1 LPRVAHSARLA
12 ALFFDHLLPPRP
24 PVTAFTTL
32 TALPASQI
40 ANLAD
45 MGYTEMTPVQAATLP
60 AILARRDVRA
70 QAKTG
75 SGKTA
80 AFGIGLLQHI
90 DSSRYVTQALV
101 LCPTRELADQVSN
114 VLRQLARFT
123 RNIKILTLCG
133 GQPMSAQ
140 RDSLVHAPHIVVGT
154 PGRIL
159 DHLKRE
165 TLKLD
170 RLDTLVL
177 DEADR
182 MLEMGFRDDM
192 EAVAALTPA
201 SRQTLLFSA
210 TWPESIASLSARFQR
225 DALHVATEEVS
236 ELPAIEQAFI
246 EASPGEKLPLLQA
259 LLAQR
264 QPASCVV
271 FCNTKRECDDIAA
284 ALNQQAI
291 SALAL
296 HGDLEQRDR
305 ERVLIRFANGSG
317 RVLVATD
324 VAARGLDIKALAMV
338 VNYQLAW
345 DPEVHVH
352 RIGRTGRAGEQGSA
366 VSFVAADEMARA
378 HALEDF
384 LQQTLS
390 WLSASALKK
399 GARQPLPA
407 AMMTLCID
415 GGRKAKIRPGDILG
429 ALTGD
434 AGFRADQIGK
444 IDITPTHAYV
454 AVAASEAKAAL
465 VRLKQGKM
473 KGKSVRAILL
483 QD

>member
-1 LPRVAHSARLA
+1 
-12 ALFFDHLLPPRP
+12 
-24 PVTAFTTL
+24 
-32 TALPASQI
+32 
-40 ANLAD
+40 
-45 MGYTEMTPVQAATLP
+45 
-60 AILARRDVRA
+60 
-70 QAKTG
+70 
-75 SGKTA
+75 
-80 AFGIGLLQHI
+80 
-90 DSSRYVTQALV
+90 
-101 LCPTRELADQVSN
+101 
-114 VLRQLARFT
+114 
-123 RNIKILTLCG
+123 
-133 GQPMSAQ
+133 
-140 RDSLVHAPHIVVGT
+140 
-154 PGRIL
+154 
-159 DHLKRE
+159 
-165 TLKLD
+165 
-170 RLDTLVL
+170 
-177 DEADR
+177 
-182 MLEMGFRDDM
+182 
-192 EAVAALTPA
+192 
-201 SRQTLLFSA
+201 QTLLFSA

-236 ELPAIEQAFI
+236 ELPAIEQEFI
-246 EASPGEKLPLLQA
+246 EASPSEKLPLLQA

-284 ALNQQAI
+284 ALNQQNI

-384 LQQTLS
+384 LQQPLR
-390 WLSASALKK
+390 WLAASALKK

>member
-1 LPRVAHSARLA
+1 M
-12 ALFFDHLLPPRP
+12 
-24 PVTAFTTL
+24 TAFSTL
-32 TALPASQI
+32 NTLPDSQLD
-40 ANLAD
+40 NLRE
-45 MGYTEMTPVQAATLP
+45 MGYISMTPVQAATLP
-60 AILARRDVRA
+60 AILQGRDVRA

-80 AFGIGLLQHI
+80 AFGIGLLQQI
-90 DSSRYVTQALV
+90 DSTQFQTQALI

-114 VLRQLARFT
+114 ALRQLARFT
-123 RNIKILTLCG
+123 RNIKVLTLCG
-133 GQPMSAQ
+133 GQPISAQ
-140 RDSLVHAPHIVVGT
+140 RDSLNHAPHIIVGT

-159 DHLKRE
+159 DHIKRE
-165 TLKLD
+165 NIQLD
-170 RLDTLVL
+170 NLRTLVL

-192 EAVAALTPA
+192 EAIIEATPS

-210 TWPESIASLSARFQR
+210 TWPEAIAAISTRFQR
-225 DALHVATEEVS
+225 DALSVVTEEVS
-236 ELPAIEQAFI
+236 ELPNIEQQFI
-246 EASPGEKLPLLQA
+246 EASNSEKLPLLIA
-259 LLAQR
+259 LLSER
-264 QPASCVV
+264 QPSSCVV

-284 ALNQQAI
+284 ALNDRDI
-291 SALAL
+291 STLAL

-324 VAARGLDIKALAMV
+324 VAARGLDIKSLALV

-352 RIGRTGRAGEQGSA
+352 RIGRTARAGEQGAA

-384 LQQTLS
+384 LQQSLP
-390 WLSASALKK
+390 WVAASTLKK
-399 GARQPLPA
+399 GSSKPLPA

-429 ALTGD
+429 ALTGE
-434 AGFRADQIGK
+434 AGYRAEQIGK
-444 IDITPTHAYV
+444 IVLTPTHAYV
-454 AVAASEAKAAL
+454 AIDAAQAKNAL
-465 VRLKQGKM
+465 VKLKQGKI
-473 KGKSVRAILL
+473 KGKTCRAILL
-483 QD
+483 KD